1 LTLKEKDEYR
11 TLAAESRGLYKEKGS
26 RFIGI
31 AIPVSSVTDVRL
43 NLDRLRKEYHD
54 ARHHC
59 YAYRIGKEPFEYR
72 YQDDGEPSGTAGK
85 PIYGQIQSFD
95 ITNILIVVIRYFGG
109 IKLGTGGLI
118 QAYKSSA
125 KDAIE
130 NGSIINK
137 VWTSLVDIRFDYHQI
152 NEVMKI
158 IKAENL
164 KIVSH
169 ESTEVCRIVLEIRTG
184 SLELIKNKL
193 SLPEKVELTVI

>member
-1 LTLKEKDEYR
+1 MKEKDEYR

-95 ITNILIVVIRYFGG
+95 ITNVLIVVIRYFGG

-125 KDAIE
+125 KDALE

-164 KIVSH
+164 KIVSQ